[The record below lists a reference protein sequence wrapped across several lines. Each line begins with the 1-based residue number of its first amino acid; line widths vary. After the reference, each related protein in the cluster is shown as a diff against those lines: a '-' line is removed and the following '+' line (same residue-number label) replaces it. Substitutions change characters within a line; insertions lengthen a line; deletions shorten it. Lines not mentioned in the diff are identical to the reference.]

1 MIFRDDALA
10 GKHILV
16 TGATSGIGR
25 NAATMMAACGAQ
37 IVLVGRDTD
46 RLGQALAG
54 LQGDGHKTEAA
65 DISSLDAAHDLLVRL
80 ARESGAFDGVFH
92 AAGMAG
98 VRMAKMLNAVHLE
111 TVMGAAVNG
120 ALGIA
125 KACAKQS
132 VLRDGGS
139 ILFMASVAGHRGTA
153 GMVGYSTAKA
163 AIGGLTRSLA
173 AELAPRGTRVNEI
186 IAGAIETEMHAAIT
200 GNLDQASQDAYR
212 DLHMLGFGQPEDVS
226 AAAVFLLSDA
236 ARWITG
242 ASIAVDG
249 GYMAQ

>member
-10 GKHILV
+10 GKRILV

-25 NAATMMAACGAQ
+25 DAAAMMAACGARLA
-37 IVLVGRDTD
+37 LVGRDAE
-46 RLGQALAG
+46 RLQRTLAE
-54 LQGDGHKTEAA
+54 LQGEGHAAEQA
-65 DISSLDAAHDLLVRL
+65 DIGSADAAHDLLVRL
-80 ARESGAFDGVFH
+80 ARDGGAFDGVFH
-92 AAGMAG
+92 AAGAAA
-98 VRMAKMLNAVHLE
+98 VRMAKLLNVAHLE
-111 TVMGAAVNG
+111 TMMGGGAYG

-132 VLRDGGS
+132 VMADGGS
-139 ILFMASVAGHRGTA
+139 ILFMSSVAGQRGTA
-153 GMVGYSTAKA
+153 GMVGYSAAKA

-186 IAGAIETEMHAAIT
+186 VAGAIETEMHAAIT
-200 GNLDQASQDAYR
+200 GNLDAASQDAYR
-212 DLHMLGFGQPEDVS
+212 DLHMLGFGKTDDVS
-226 AAAVFLLSDA
+226 AAAIFLLSDA

-242 ASIAVDG
+242 SSMVVDG